1 MLHNVIPNNIRQH
14 YVTSCNLVT
23 NQMATKPTLRINEI
37 DYFSASGIIKE
48 LGVSR
53 QTFWRWRQ
61 KQQIPAGHRF
71 RDGRIV
77 FTSQEVEAIK
87 SYANSMEA
95 IDRTQHQQGRLFE
108 NGDLGL

>member
-1 MLHNVIPNNIRQH
+1 
-14 YVTSCNLVT
+14 
-23 NQMATKPTLRINEI
+23 MATKPTLKINGIE
-37 DYFSASGIIKE
+37 YFAASGIVKE

-61 KQQIPAGHRF
+61 RQQIPVGHRF

-77 FTSQEVEAIK
+77 FTSQETEAIK
-87 SYANSMEA
+87 SYANSIES
-95 IDRTQHQQGRLFE
+95 ISQTHHKQGRLFE

>member
-1 MLHNVIPNNIRQH
+1 MINRN
-14 YVTSCNLVT
+14 
-23 NQMATKPTLRINEI
+23 MATKSTLKINGI

-61 KQQIPAGHRF
+61 RQQIPAGHRF

-87 SYANSMEA
+87 SYANSMES
-95 IDRTQHQQGRLFE
+95 ISRTQYQQGRLFE